1 MIPNEVKIVA
11 DNIDDFTEISNGIAQ
26 LRKAVLTLA
35 VSGKL
40 VHQDIKDSTAKKLFD
55 QIVTERAKLE
65 NGNIR
70 RNKKRK
76 ILPIISKE
84 EIPFKIPPTWMWVRF
99 EETFSSVRGITF
111 PGGDKSKEFEEGH
124 IAVLR
129 SGNVQDVLNFNNL
142 LFVPEK
148 HVRNSNQYLKTGDI
162 IVSMANSRELV
173 GKSSIVKDLKG
184 KYTFGGF
191 LSVFR
196 PFLIS
201 PEYFQMVFSCDF
213 VRARF
218 FKDAKQVTNIAN
230 LSLSIVNLIPFPLPP
245 LAEQKRIVKKVEEI
259 MRKLDELEIKKQK
272 NDEIRTSFTCSA
284 MQSLGKGESK
294 IALENITELI
304 KTPKDIKELEGA
316 LLALAVSGNLVPQ
329 DKKDGTAEELYK
341 KIQKEKVFKKQKNV
355 IPILEKEIPFDIPK
369 SWKWVRLAELGII
382 NTGKTP
388 KTASSENFNGDVP
401 FIGPGDFG
409 FGHIVS
415 HSKLITEKGASESQY
430 ANKDD
435 VLMVCI
441 GGTIG
446 KSALVDNPVTFNQ
459 QINKITLY
467 DSIGKYLYY
476 VFISKYFQ
484 VLVWS
489 KTTGG
494 ATPILNSSRWS
505 ECLIP
510 LPPVAE
516 QKRIVK
522 KVEEVMVL
530 INQLRD
536 VIGGSKSQGRGRPKK

>member
-1 MIPNEVKIVA
+1 MTPNEVKIVA
-11 DNIDDFTEISNGIAQ
+11 NNIDDFIEVPNSINR
-26 LRKAVLTLA
+26 LRRAVLTLA

-40 VHQDIKDSTAKKLFD
+40 VPQDIKEGEAEELYRKIQKEKLKISNKKIKEMEPISEQEVLFEIPKTWKWIRMGD
-55 QIVTERAKLE
+55 IMNFTNGYAFKSSDYRNDGVGIVRIGNIQNGDIFESNMKYVSREIISSIGENFNVYPGDLLIAMSGATTGKLGFNNTNNTFVLNQRVGKLE
-65 NGNIR
+65 F
-70 RNKKRK
+70 
-76 ILPIISKE
+76 ILVEQKYFYNYLSTRIQENLAISAGSA
-84 EIPFKIPPTWMWVRF
+84 IP
-99 EETFSSVRGITF
+99 
-111 PGGDKSKEFEEGH
+111 
-124 IAVLR
+124 
-129 SGNVQDVLNFNNL
+129 
-142 LFVPEK
+142 
-148 HVRNSNQYLKTGDI
+148 
-162 IVSMANSRELV
+162 
-173 GKSSIVKDLKG
+173 
-184 KYTFGGF
+184 
-191 LSVFR
+191 
-196 PFLIS
+196 
-201 PEYFQMVFSCDF
+201 
-213 VRARF
+213 
-218 FKDAKQVTNIAN
+218 N
-230 LSLSIVNLIPFPLPP
+230 LSTEQINSMLIPLPP
-245 LAEQKRIVKKVEEI
+245 LSEQKRIIKKVDEV
-259 MRKLDELEIKKQK
+259 MKQLDELEVKKQK
-272 NDEIRTSFTCSA
+272 SDETRVRLARSA

-294 IALENITELI
+294 IAFENLAELI
-304 KTPKDIKELEGA
+304 KTPDDTKELENA
-316 LLALAVSGNLVPQ
+316 LLALAVSGKLVSQ
-329 DKKDGTAEELYK
+329 DVKEGTAEELYQ
-341 KIQKEKVFKKQKNV
+341 KIQKEKVAKKRKTA

-388 KTASSENFNGDVP
+388 KTASSENFNGDIP

-409 FGHIVS
+409 FGRIVS

-430 ANKDD
+430 AKKDD

-459 QINKITLY
+459 QINKITLH

-484 VLVWS
+484 ALVWS

-522 KVEEVMVL
+522 KVDEIMVL

-536 VIGGSKSQGRGRPKK
+536 VIGGNKSQGRGRPKK